1 MYSYDDLFL
10 FAKVA
15 EIGSFI
21 HTAKILKISHT
32 TISRRIKNLENR
44 LGVTLLRV
52 NTKNFELTAI
62 GQQIYEAL
70 KNQVDSVD
78 NAIENILEYQKEPQG
93 TLHVLLPTVMALDL
107 ITPQIPLFLRQYPKI
122 NLKLSYKNKEIDM
135 IKEGIDIAILNHLP
149 RQQNQKIR
157 NIFSAQALLFCTQEY
172 ADKYGIP
179 SSPQELENHLVT
191 GYLQNDYNLPTNV
204 SLTHKTSGEVIVI
217 PMPKRLSS
225 DSGLHNLR
233 MMESGEVIAG
243 VFDYIALN
251 DINHNLVA
259 VLPDYQLF
267 TVKYYLLRHPQHD
280 DLKIQV
286 FCQFL
291 DECFKSVRK

>member
-10 FAKVA
+10 FTKVV

-32 TISRRIKNLENR
+32 TISRRIKALEDR
-44 LGVTLLRV
+44 LGVILLRV
-52 NTKNFELTAI
+52 NTKNFELTAL
-62 GQQIYEAL
+62 GQQVYEAL
-70 KNQVDSVD
+70 KNQAVLVDD
-78 NAIENILEYQKEPQG
+78 ALADILEHQREAHG
-93 TLHVLLPTVMALDL
+93 TLHVVLPSVLALDL
-107 ITPQIPLFLRQYPKI
+107 ITPQIPSFLRRYPRV

-135 IKEGIDIAILNHLP
+135 IKEGIDVAIINHLP
-149 RQQNQKIR
+149 RQQTQKIR
-157 NIFSAQALLFCTQEY
+157 NIFSANALLYCTEDYVQ
-172 ADKYGIP
+172 KYGIP
-179 SSPQELENHLVT
+179 STPAELAQHLVT
-191 GYLQNDYNLPTNV
+191 GYLQNSYDTPANI
-204 SLTHKTSGEVIVI
+204 SLMHKHSGESVVI
-217 PMPKRLSS
+217 PMPKRILS

-233 MMESGEVIAG
+233 MLESGEVIAG
-243 VFDYIALN
+243 VFDYVALN
-251 DINHNLVA
+251 HLNYELVP

-291 DECFKSVRK
+291 DDCFKSQR